1 MRLLANV
8 KGSVLWLFTS
18 NNLAEINL
26 KNEAQKR
33 GVNPSRL
40 VFAKTLQNDEHLA
53 RIKLADLFLDT
64 FNFNAHTT
72 ACDALWAG
80 IPVVT
85 LMGKSFASRVA
96 GSLLHSL
103 EMPELV
109 TTTEEDYESLA
120 LFIAKNPDKLKKL
133 KKKIEINRESA
144 PLFDSLKYTKNLEKA
159 LKNIFNNFKNNF
171 H

>member
-8 KGSVLWLFTS
+8 KNSVMWLFTS
-18 NNLAEINL
+18 NNLAEVNL

-33 GVNPSRL
+33 GINPNRL
-40 VFAKTLQNDEHLA
+40 VFAKTLPNDEHLS

-72 ACDALWAG
+72 ACDALWVG

-96 GSLLHSL
+96 GSLLYSL
-103 EMPELV
+103 EIPELI
-109 TTTEEDYESLA
+109 TTSKEDYESLA
-120 LFIAKNPDKLKKL
+120 LSIAKNPDKLKNL
-133 KKKIEINRESA
+133 KKKLEINRESA
-144 PLFDSLKYTKNLEKA
+144 PLFDTLKYTINLEKA
-159 LKNIFNNFKNNF
+159 LKNAFNHLKK
-171 H
+171 